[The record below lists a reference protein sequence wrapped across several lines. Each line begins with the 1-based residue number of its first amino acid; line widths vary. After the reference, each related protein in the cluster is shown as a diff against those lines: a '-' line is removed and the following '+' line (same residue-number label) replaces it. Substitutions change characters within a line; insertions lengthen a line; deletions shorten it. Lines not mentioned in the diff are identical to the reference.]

1 MNRRPRL
8 IDWGQAMDST
18 RWLAVDIST
27 GRLMSI
33 EALTS
38 GADFPN
44 LVLSR

>member
-1 MNRRPRL
+1 MSHRPRL
-8 IDWGQAMDST
+8 IDWVQAMDSA

-38 GADFPN
+38 DADFPK
-44 LVLSR
+44 LA